1 MYIKKK
7 DTNDVVVS
15 LNNGDDVNSFCNM
28 KNAVCWCVLDK
39 IGKYNLA
46 DRVIDLD
53 MHLSSV
59 EVHISIHSKLFKKAK
74 KTEDKLIYLAKL
86 NQDKLQQKAVN
97 RIKGAG
103 KVTETT
109 RTVTNTDGSN
119 YTFDTTD
126 KKVDNEVFTSEA
138 SITSA
143 GIPFNGY
150 KDSRYISKVITLED
164 GMEADDLKMYI
175 TANKPANLRMAQPRL
190 FT

>member
-1 MYIKKK
+1 MRVDVNKIDRKLDKMIKTSEFAKLQDVVIFQDTNGTYSLFNKYHIKKK

-86 NQDKLQQKAVN
+86 NQDKLQQKAM
-97 RIKGAG
+97 
-103 KVTETT
+103 
-109 RTVTNTDGSN
+109 
-119 YTFDTTD
+119 
-126 KKVDNEVFTSEA
+126 SEEL
-138 SITSA
+138 SKNIQ
-143 GIPFNGY
+143 
-150 KDSRYISKVITLED
+150 DSYIWQQKRFSSKT
-164 GMEADDLKMYI
+164 
-175 TANKPANLRMAQPRL
+175 
-190 FT
+190 